1 MISRPTERLKMFSGA
16 SWSPGRPG
24 QLRMGVAG
32 MPLKPPSGASPMFHC
47 SPAVWLMKRKKISET
62 VSVITPR

>member
-1 MISRPTERLKMFSGA
+1 MSSGA
-16 SWSPGRPG
+16 SWSPGRAG
-24 QLRMGVAG
+24 QFRIGVAG

-62 VSVITPR
+62 VSVMTPR